1 MNQDLKVFKRLC
13 AHTNLS
19 LTNNSKFYK
28 LEELSN
34 YLASDSWADIYSESY
49 MEDQS
54 DFYTSALTQLTH
66 NGLPTKKH
74 KVFGDF
80 NLSKLYNTDILDT
93 SDVGNSVDY
102 YNMQLTRFDR
112 VATGHKETVIFCD
125 SNAFT
130 TNDLHEKN
138 TKVRLF
144 DDINKNYKYN
154 KYTTYL
160 ENTKGFGDLTI
171 ASTVFPN
178 VLTINKS
185 NDTPV
190 VVEYCNSVDDP
201 IVESNTNII
210 DIKADSRV
218 NINELVNLQA
228 GQLNYVVYILREN
241 ATLNL
246 QRETVSKGGTWSI
259 FDSVFIC
266 YPGSTLNID
275 VRSPGSHYSIEN
287 FYVEATKDVTV
298 NINGR
303 NNIRKGNEYHSEVFF
318 ETKSTNNSCDIDIRT
333 VGNEHTNT
341 SFVGTFL
348 VDKQGT
354 GFSGNMFNKNIM
366 LDSSSTMRSRPQLD
380 IKTKEIDCAHGCTIS
395 NVDDSALYYLQT
407 KGVSMEQAKTILVD
421 SFLC

>member
-1 MNQDLKVFKRLC
+1 MFKRLC
-13 AHTNLS
+13 AHETFQEKS
-19 LTNNSKFYK
+19 SHKYYQ
-28 LEELSN
+28 LEDLYN
-34 YLASDSWADIYSESY
+34 YLSSNKWAELWYDSFGD
-49 MEDQS
+49 DQN
-54 DFYTSALTQLTH
+54 DYYTSALSELACS
-66 NGLPTKKH
+66 GLPSKKH

-80 NLSKLYNTDILDT
+80 NLNKIYNTDILDT
-93 SDVGNSVDY
+93 SGSGNTADY

-112 VATGHKETVIFCD
+112 LATGPKETIIFCD

-144 DDINKNYKYN
+144 DDTKQNHKYK

-160 ENTKGFGDLTI
+160 ENTKGFGDLTV

-178 VLTINKS
+178 VITINKS
-185 NDTPV
+185 DDSPV
-190 VVEYCNSVDDP
+190 SIEYCNSVDDP
-201 IVESNTNII
+201 ILESNTNVI
-210 DIKADSRV
+210 DIKANSEV
-218 NINELVNLQA
+218 NLHELVNLQA

-241 ATLNL
+241 STLNL
-246 QRETVSKGGTWSI
+246 KRETIAKGGTWAI

-266 YPGSTLNID
+266 YPGSTLNVD
-275 VRSPGSHYSIEN
+275 VRNTGSYYSMEN
-287 FYVEATKDVTV
+287 FYVDATKDVAV

-303 NNIRKGNEYHSEVFF
+303 NNISKGNEYHSEVFF
-318 ETKSTNNSCDIDIRT
+318 ETKSTNNSCDVDIRT
-333 VGNEHTNT
+333 VGHAHSTT

-348 VDKQGT
+348 VDQNGT

-366 LDSSSTMRSRPQLD
+366 LDSSSIMRSRPQLD
-380 IKTKEIDCAHGCTIS
+380 IKTKDIECAHGCTIS

-407 KGVSMEQAKTILVD
+407 KGVSSEQAKTILVE

>member
-1 MNQDLKVFKRLC
+1 VFKRLC
-13 AHTNLS
+13 AHT
-19 LTNNSKFYK
+19 TFQEAPTKKFYQ
-28 LEELSN
+28 LEDLYN
-34 YLASDSWADIYSESY
+34 YLTDDKWAELYFNSYGDSKADY
-49 MEDQS
+49 
-54 DFYTSALTQLTH
+54 YTTALTGLAGA
-66 NGLPTKKH
+66 GLPNKKH

-80 NLSKLYNTDILDT
+80 NLNKIYKTDILDT
-93 SDVGNSVDY
+93 SDVGNTVDY
-102 YNMQLTRFDR
+102 YNMQLNRFDR
-112 VATGHKETVIFCD
+112 LATGPKETIIFCD

-130 TNDLHEKN
+130 TNDLHEK
-138 TKVRLF
+138 TSKVRLF
-144 DDINKNYKYN
+144 DDINRNYKYD

-178 VLTINKS
+178 VITINKS
-185 NDTPV
+185 NDSPV
-190 VVEYCNSVDDP
+190 VIEYCNSVDDP
-201 IVESNTNII
+201 ILESNTNVI
-210 DIKADSRV
+210 DIKANSAV
-218 NINELVNLQA
+218 NLNELVDLQA

-246 QRETVSKGGTWSI
+246 QRETLSKGGTWGI

-275 VRSPGSHYSIEN
+275 VKNTGSHYSVEN
-287 FYVEATKDVTV
+287 FYVDATKDVTV

-303 NNIRKGNEYHSEVFF
+303 NNIGKGNEYHSEVFF
-318 ETKSTNNSCDIDIRT
+318 ETKSTNNSCDVDIRT
-333 VGNEHTNT
+333 VGHEHSTT

-348 VDKQGT
+348 VDQHGT

-366 LDSSSTMRSRPQLD
+366 LDSSSIMRSRPQLD
-380 IKTKEIDCAHGCTIS
+380 IKTKEIECAHGCTIS

-407 KGVSMEQAKTILVD
+407 KGVSPDQAKTILVE

>member
-1 MNQDLKVFKRLC
+1 MFKRLC
-13 AHTNLS
+13 AHT
-19 LTNNSKFYK
+19 TFQEAPTKKFYQ
-28 LEELSN
+28 LEDLCN
-34 YLASDSWADIYSESY
+34 YLSADKWAELYSDSYGSTKADY
-49 MEDQS
+49 
-54 DFYTSALTQLTH
+54 YTTALTGLAAT
-66 NGLPTKKH
+66 GLPTKKH

-80 NLSKLYNTDILDT
+80 NLNKIYKTDILDT
-93 SDVGNSVDY
+93 SDVGGTVDY

-112 VATGHKETVIFCD
+112 LATGPKETIIFCD

-130 TNDLHEKN
+130 TNDLHEK
-138 TKVRLF
+138 TSKVRLF
-144 DDINKNYKYN
+144 DDINRNYKYD

-178 VLTINKS
+178 VITINKS
-185 NDTPV
+185 NDSPV
-190 VVEYCNSVDDP
+190 VIEYCNSVDDP
-201 IVESNTNII
+201 ILESNTNVI
-210 DIKADSRV
+210 DIKANSAV
-218 NINELVNLQA
+218 NLNELVDLQA

-241 ATLNL
+241 STLNL
-246 QRETVSKGGTWSI
+246 QRETLAKGGTWGI

-275 VRSPGSHYSIEN
+275 VKNTGSHYSVEN
-287 FYVEATKDVTV
+287 FYVDATKDVTV

-303 NNIRKGNEYHSEVFF
+303 NNVSKGNEYHSEVFF
-318 ETKSTNNSCDIDIRT
+318 ETKSINNSCDVDIRT
-333 VGNEHTNT
+333 VGHEHSTT

-348 VDKQGT
+348 VDQHGT

-366 LDSSSTMRSRPQLD
+366 LASSSIMRSRPQLD
-380 IKTKEIDCAHGCTIS
+380 IKTKEIECAHGCTIS

-407 KGVSMEQAKTILVD
+407 KGVSPDQAKTILVE